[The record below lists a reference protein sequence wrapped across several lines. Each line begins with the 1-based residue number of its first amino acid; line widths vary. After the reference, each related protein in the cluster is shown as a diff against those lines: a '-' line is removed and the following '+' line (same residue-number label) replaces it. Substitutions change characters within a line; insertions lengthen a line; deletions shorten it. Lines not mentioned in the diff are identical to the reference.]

1 MRDKLKLHCNV
12 ISGYAFS
19 SSDWKNDG
27 IPVIKIGNISN
38 GEGITENKSLECVD
52 EAFLDKLDSKY
63 HISNGD
69 ILISLTGSHVNLPN
83 SMVGRCCRN
92 ITDKIY
98 LLNQRAGK
106 ILSFDNTDHNYL
118 YYLLST
124 KAIKYEIVN
133 RAYGGANQVNVS
145 PKDIL
150 DIMWE
155 FPDLEAQRKISGVLL
170 KYDELIENNLA
181 RISLLEKMASELYKE
196 WFVRFRFPGHEAA
209 KFVDGVPEGWEMRKL
224 KELIEFDP
232 LIRMKKGVEYRT
244 IPMDL
249 LSTDSMLID
258 TSGCEKTTS
267 TSGAHFQNGDT
278 LLARITPCLENGK
291 TGFVNTLDDG
301 ETAVGSTEFIVMRSK
316 LLSPHLVYF
325 IARSEYFRKTAI
337 NSMNGADGRQRA
349 KISKLQS
356 LSYPLP
362 TRDIIDEFSE
372 IVEPFFEEIKNLN
385 IQNHNLTKQRDL
397 LLPRLMSGKLSV
409 EPLLGQTA

>member
-170 KYDELIENNLA
+170 KYDDLIENNLA

-209 KFVDGVPEGWEMRKL
+209 KFVDGVPEGWTYGVLSDIMIVGAGKTRPESGNRYPVYGGNGILDYADDYNDENSIIIGRVGAYCGSVYYEPSKCWVSDNALYAKSKFNSPLYTYYLLRSLNLNSRHSGTGQPLITQGLLNKL
-224 KELIEFDP
+224 KTIIAPISL
-232 LIRMKKGVEYRT
+232 MKEY
-244 IPMDL
+244 D
-249 LSTDSMLID
+249 
-258 TSGCEKTTS
+258 
-267 TSGAHFQNGDT
+267 N
-278 LLARITPCLENGK
+278 
-291 TGFVNTLDDG
+291 
-301 ETAVGSTEFIVMRSK
+301 IVSK
-316 LLSPHLVYF
+316 LFLQQENL
-325 IARSEYFRKTAI
+325 
-337 NSMNGADGRQRA
+337 QR
-349 KISKLQS
+349 
-356 LSYPLP
+356 
-362 TRDIIDEFSE
+362 
-372 IVEPFFEEIKNLN
+372 
-385 IQNHNLTKQRDL
+385 QNHNLTKQRDL

-409 EPLLGQTA
+409 EPLLADTA